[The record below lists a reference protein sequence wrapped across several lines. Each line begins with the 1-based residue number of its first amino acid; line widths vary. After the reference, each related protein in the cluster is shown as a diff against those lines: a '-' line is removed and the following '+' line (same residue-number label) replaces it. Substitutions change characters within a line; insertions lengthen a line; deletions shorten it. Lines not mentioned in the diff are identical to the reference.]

1 MKSDIFVTQ
10 FTNVNHQLVPTTT
23 TAAAAS
29 IVNNY
34 TVSQKHNI
42 TRVLLQIYCGVQS
55 KLN

>member
-34 TVSQKHNI
+34 TVSQKHNNKGLAAN
-42 TRVLLQIYCGVQS
+42 LLWS
-55 KLN
+55 PK